1 MIKSSWPKHL
11 KNEIEAVKNVLK
23 SGKTNYWSGLYC
35 RKFEKIFSKY
45 NGVKFGLAVSNGS
58 LALDAAVEALNL
70 KQNDQIIVTPRSY
83 MSSASCIVRNGCI
96 PKFVDVNLNTQNI
109 DPSNIL
115 NAINKK
121 TKAIICVHLA
131 GLPCDM
137 HKILKIAKKFKL
149 KVIEDCSQAHGAM
162 IDGKKVGSFG
172 DISTWSF
179 CYDKIISTGGEGGFI
194 ATNNKK
200 LWKKIWSI
208 KDIGKDYDSVFKK
221 KHKEGFKWF
230 HDHIGT
236 NMRMTEMQAVI
247 GTLQINK
254 LDQMIKRRNFLS
266 NKIWKTVSNFSC
278 FRYYKIP
285 QNIRFAGYRCYVFVN
300 SNFLKKNWSRKK
312 IIIELNKKGINC
324 KSGSCP
330 EIYKEKAFKK
340 MGYQNISLSNAKKL
354 GEESIA
360 FEVHPNLTDNEIK
373 FICNSIIEI
382 ADICS
387 IQK

>member
-23 SGKTNYWSGLYC
+23 SGKTNYWSGLNC

-137 HKILKIAKKFKL
+137 YKILKIAKKFKL

-162 IDGKKVGSFG
+162 IDRKKVGSFG

-179 CYDKIISTGGEGGFI
+179 CYDKIVSTGGEGGFI
-194 ATNNKK
+194 ATNNEK

-300 SNFLKKNWSRKK
+300 TNFLKKNWSRKK